1 MTSPAAQ
8 STVVFIHG
16 AGQDRRIWL
25 FFSRWFTQHG
35 YTVLAMDLPGH
46 GESAEPPLAS
56 IEAMAQ
62 WLVDRLDA
70 AHVQVATL
78 IGHSMGALVALE
90 CAASHPEHVTQVA
103 LIGIAAPMAVAD
115 DLLDAALHEPVRA
128 EAMIR
133 AWSQGNCGEAPPPTP
148 SAAAGVLHADLL
160 ACKTYTQGQRAA
172 ELAQCPALL
181 IIGEAD
187 RMTSPRNAQRLAARF
202 KSARSLTLPDCG
214 HAMLTESP
222 DAILDALREF
232 VASRN

>member
-1 MTSPAAQ
+1 MPQPAAQ

-16 AGQDRRIWL
+16 AGQDHRIWL
-25 FFSRWFTQHG
+25 FYSHWFAQHNV
-35 YTVLAMDLPGH
+35 TVWALDLPGH
-46 GESAEPPLAS
+46 GASVEPLLAS

-70 AHVQVATL
+70 AHVQEAAL
-78 IGHSMGALVALE
+78 IGYSMGSLVALE
-90 CAASHPEHVTQVA
+90 CAASYPERVTQVA

-115 DLLDAALHEPVRA
+115 DLLDAALHEPARA

-133 AWSQGNCGEAPPPTP
+133 AWSHGNRGEAPPPTP
-148 SAAAGVLHADLL
+148 SAAAGVLHTDLL

-202 KSARSLTLPDCG
+202 KNARSVTLPDCG

-232 VASRN
+232 VASRK